1 MRRIF
6 TFRFFTIRIF
16 TILIFTI
23 CSITLVNTTN
33 FSYATNESA
42 DSDTHLVLVKT
53 ITGNISPKSV
63 TSSNTGIVSAH
74 NMMYRHSVTIYDSHT
89 FALKT
94 TIPDTVALSSYGYSK
109 KPGLYKGAPVEGA
122 YSPDGKYLYVTNYSM
137 YGTGYTREGHDVCS
151 PASRFDRSFL
161 YRINLMTFTIDGIY
175 PVGVVPKG
183 VAVTPD
189 NSYIL
194 VSNWCS
200 YSLSVIGIATGKTI
214 KTINVGAYPRGIAV
228 SSDSAHAYIAEMG
241 GTQIHVLNLHDFSMK
256 NIPIGLNPRAI
267 VLSPDGKYLY
277 ASLNQSGRVVSWN
290 LLTNKPGKSVQ
301 TGKDARSLAISADG
315 SALFVT
321 NYLSG
326 TISKIRASNMA
337 LVQTINVCK
346 SPIGITYDKPTA
358 RTWVACYDGLIKIF
372 DNK

>member
-1 MRRIF
+1 MLRTRLLLPL
-6 TFRFFTIRIF
+6 
-16 TILIFTI
+16 LIF
-23 CSITLVNTTN
+23 SMFLVAPTN
-33 FSYATNESA
+33 FSHAT
-42 DSDTHLVLVKT
+42 THGNLTSETRLILVKT
-53 ITGNISPKSV
+53 IAGNISPKSV
-63 TSSNTGIVSAH
+63 TSSNAGIVSAQ
-74 NMMYRHSVTIYDSHT
+74 NMMYRHSITIYDSHT
-89 FALKT
+89 FRLKA
-94 TIPDTVALSSYGYSK
+94 TIPDTVRLSSYGYSK
-109 KPGLYKGAPVEGA
+109 NPGLYKGAPVEGA

-137 YGTGYTREGHDVCS
+137 YGASYIREGHDVCS
-151 PASRFDRSFL
+151 PSSHFDSSFL
-161 YRINLMTFTIDGIY
+161 YRINLSTYAIDNIY

-189 NSYIL
+189 NSYVL

-200 YSLSVIGIATGKTI
+200 YSLSVIRIATGKTV

-228 SSDSAHAYIAEMG
+228 SSDSGHAYIAEMG

-256 NIPIGLNPRAI
+256 TIPIGLNPRAI
-267 VLSPDGKYLY
+267 VLSPDGKKLY

-290 LLTNKPGKSVQ
+290 LATNKAGKSIQ

-326 TISKIRASNMA
+326 TISKIRASKMT

-346 SPIGITYDKPTA
+346 SPIGITYDKPTS